1 MLFELELIY
10 IICMCVFSVVSD
22 SVQPQ
27 TVARQ
32 VPMTLE
38 FSWQEHWSRLSFPA
52 PGDLPDPGIK
62 PVSLA
67 SPKLA
72 GRFFTTVPPG
82 KSIYVIQFYNHDIA
96 LKFSK

>member
-1 MLFELELIY
+1 MFFELELIY

-32 VPMTLE
+32 VSLTLE

-62 PVSLA
+62 PKSPALQTDSL
-67 SPKLA
+67 PPE
-72 GRFFTTVPPG
+72 TPG
-82 KSIYVIQFYNHDIA
+82 KVKNCQN
-96 LKFSK
+96 